1 MAKAEKELW
10 THKPSEVLRFR
21 SGDKISELDTNSSPG
36 FSGKREDAE
45 KITTER
51 EARFAELQEM
61 LYANGREGD
70 ERSVLLVL
78 QGMDTAGKG
87 GIVTHVVAAG
97 SPMGIDYHSFGKPT
111 PEERSHHF
119 LWRINKALPRAGH
132 IGVFDRSHY
141 EDVLVVRVHELV
153 PPDELDARY
162 DEINT
167 FEKELVDAGT
177 TVVKVAM
184 FVSLE
189 EQKARLTERLQ
200 RPDKFWKYNPG
211 DLDERKLWPS
221 YQEAYQIMLER
232 TATDHAPWHILPCD
246 KKWYARMAVNELLI
260 ETLTAMDLS
269 WPAPDFDL
277 EAERKRVAEL

>member
-1 MAKAEKELW
+1 
-10 THKPSEVLRFR
+10 
-21 SGDKISELDTNSSPG
+21 
-36 FSGKREDAE
+36 
-45 KITTER
+45 
-51 EARFAELQEM
+51 
-61 LYANGREGD
+61 
-70 ERSVLLVL
+70 
-78 QGMDTAGKG
+78 
-87 GIVTHVVAAG
+87 
-97 SPMGIDYHSFGKPT
+97 
-111 PEERSHHF
+111 
-119 LWRINKALPRAGH
+119 
-132 IGVFDRSHY
+132 VFDRSHY

-167 FEKELVDAGT
+167 FEKELVEAGT

-211 DLDERKLWPS
+211 DLDERKLWPA

-232 TATDHAPWHILPCD
+232 TSTDYAPWYLLPCD

-260 ETLTAMDLS
+260 EALTALDLS
-269 WPAPDFDL
+269 WPPADFDL
-277 EAERKRVAEL
+277 EAERARVAAL